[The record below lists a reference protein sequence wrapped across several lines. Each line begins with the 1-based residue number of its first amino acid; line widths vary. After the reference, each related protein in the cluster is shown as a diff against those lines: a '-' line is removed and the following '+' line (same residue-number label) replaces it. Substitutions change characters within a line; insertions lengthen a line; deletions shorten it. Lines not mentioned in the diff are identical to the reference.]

1 MLRLVPLLVLLS
13 LTGCVRRELTVTSE
27 PEGALV
33 RLNGREAG
41 RTPFTTDFTWYG
53 TYDVEVEKPGYQTL
67 VTKERLVAPVWQWPP
82 FDLAAEF
89 APWRPVDKQSMHFA
103 LTQRH
108 DQTLSE
114 VELVERARELR
125 DQTRPAEVLPPSP

>member
-1 MLRLVPLLVLLS
+1 MLSRMLRLVPLLVLLT
-13 LTGCVRRELTVTSE
+13 LAGCVRRELTVTSE

-67 VTKERLVAPVWQWPP
+67 VTKHRLVAPLWQWPP
-82 FDLAAEF
+82 FDFAAEF
-89 APWRPVDKQSMHFA
+89 APWKPVDRQNMHF
-103 LTQRH
+103 
-108 DQTLSE
+108 TLAQQGDETTSE
-114 VELVERARELR
+114 ADLVQRARDLR
-125 DQTRPAEVLPPSP
+125 EQSR